1 MRTRSWTMASLAVF
15 VALIGGNAVGHAGQ
29 TPEPVR
35 EESADQQGA
44 AAGEAPPAAEQSA
57 RTPAEQGSSKGA
69 TARPARMSHA
79 AAEHLDRIDEILREA
94 LRPTEKPS
102 KGSDP
107 VGTTGT
113 PMTQETAETITLARA
128 KLEEIRMH
136 VEQARAALEAS
147 KKR

>member
-1 MRTRSWTMASLAVF
+1 MASVAAL

-44 AAGEAPPAAEQSA
+44 VAGEAPPAADQSA
-57 RTPAEQGSSKGA
+57 RTPAEQESKRT
-69 TARPARMSHA
+69 TARPARVSHA
-79 AAEHLDRIDEILREA
+79 AAEHLDRIEEIVREA
-94 LRPTEKPS
+94 LRPHEKPP
-102 KGSDP
+102 KGRDP

-113 PMTQETAETITLARA
+113 PMTEETAETITIARA

-136 VEQARAALEAS
+136 VEQARTALDAS
-147 KKR
+147 KSVDR